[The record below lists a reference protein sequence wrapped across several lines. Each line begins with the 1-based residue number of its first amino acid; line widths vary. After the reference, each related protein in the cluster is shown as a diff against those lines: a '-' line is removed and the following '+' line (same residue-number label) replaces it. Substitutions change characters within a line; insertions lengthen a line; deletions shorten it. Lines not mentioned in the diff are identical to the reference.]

1 MSEQSYLCFDYGLK
15 RIGVASGQR
24 VTMTATP
31 LEVITQT
38 GSDHHWLR
46 IEQLLTKWQPDALV
60 VGIPLTVEGET
71 QTMTR
76 KARQFAA
83 QLAQRFGKRVIEAD
97 ERFSSR
103 AAQQR
108 FREQRAAG
116 GARKSHAGREDAVA
130 AQIILEAWF
139 ADNPA

>member
-1 MSEQSYLCFDYGLK
+1 MIDRSFLCFDYGLK
-15 RIGVASGQR
+15 RIGVATGQR
-24 VTMTATP
+24 VTMTASP

-38 GSDHHWLR
+38 GGDQHWEQ
-46 IEQLLTKWQPDALV
+46 IEQLLAKWQPDALV

-71 QTMTR
+71 QSMTR
-76 KARQFAA
+76 QARKFAA
-83 QLAQRFGKRVIEAD
+83 QLAQRSGLRVFEAD
-97 ERFSSR
+97 ERFSSK

-108 FREQRAAG
+108 FRQQRAAG
-116 GARKSHAGREDAVA
+116 GARRSQAGREDAIA